1 MSYIIKDNKQQCWLN
16 IDRVVVGCD
25 IITAVEPVY
34 NYKAATEFSTEE
46 IADQMIE
53 QIKSEGQY
61 DVEGYT
67 KENKDALDMAERN
80 AKEEKEKKVEAI
92 RKAAQDKVD
101 KIIEDG
107 KANGLTDEQIQEELS
122 KGILITEDDVK

>member
-1 MSYIIKDNKQQCWLN
+1 MSYIIKDTKESCWLN

-25 IITAVEPVY
+25 IVTAVEPVY
-34 NYKAATEFSTEE
+34 NYKAATEFSSEE
-46 IADQMIE
+46 TADQMIE

-61 DVEGYT
+61 DTEGYT

-92 RKAAQDKVD
+92 RKAAQEKVD
-101 KIIEDG
+101 KIVEDG

-122 KGILITEDDVK
+122 QGILITEDDVK